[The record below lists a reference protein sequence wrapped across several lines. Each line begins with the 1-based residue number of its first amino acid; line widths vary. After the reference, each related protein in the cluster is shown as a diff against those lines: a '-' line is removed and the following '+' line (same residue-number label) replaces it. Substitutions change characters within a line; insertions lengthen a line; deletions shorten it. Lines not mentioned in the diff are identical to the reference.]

1 METTLCKIREIYRSI
16 VEYEAVFRRVH
27 GLKLNEGMLLCTLSD
42 GVRKTSGELSDLLG
56 VTPSNMSKIIS
67 STEKKGFVERHIDK
81 GDKRQMFFLLTER
94 GKGKLRSI
102 KENPIAVPHLLQS
115 IL

>member
-67 STEKKGFVERHIDK
+67 SAEKATNAKCFFYLPNVAKANCGVL
-81 GDKRQMFFLLTER
+81 KRIR
-94 GKGKLRSI
+94 
-102 KENPIAVPHLLQS
+102 
-115 IL
+115 